1 MKLMQGPV
9 DPLCGIFIFKDYSKA
24 FLVKLNQTFRLTS
37 SFIHATLMGGG
48 QLTRLKLDGQV
59 Q

>member
-1 MKLMQGPV
+1 MQGPV

-24 FLVKLNQTFRLTS
+24 FLVKLNQKFRLPS